1 LEEKSIVELLSPR
14 IKESA
19 VDIVIRNIKRLL
31 LTKKL
36 TPGDKLPNE
45 TELAKNLGVS
55 RGSVRVAMK
64 IFHAFGIIVIKQGDG
79 TYISRSLGK
88 VLFDPLIFSLILL
101 EPDIE
106 ELAEFRKIMEMD
118 VVSLIIK
125 NADDKDLEEIKKVY
139 TEMEAAVNSPDYD
152 GLDLAKYDLE
162 FHAAMGRATGN
173 RLIERTYSFILDFFA
188 PSIEHTHEN
197 QKKGLQALDVHKR
210 ILDALTEKRIDKAV
224 DAIDNSMVVWKTLSK

>member
-1 LEEKSIVELLSPR
+1 MEEKSIIDLLSPR
-14 IKESA
+14 VKESA

-31 LTKKL
+31 LTKEL
-36 TPGDKLPNE
+36 LPGDKLPNE
-45 TELAKNLGVS
+45 TQLANTLGVS
-55 RGSVRVAMK
+55 RGSVREAMK
-64 IFHAFGIIVIKQGDG
+64 IFHAFGIVEIKQGDG

-125 NADDKDLEEIKKVY
+125 NADDEDLEEIRKVY
-139 TEMEAAVNSPDYD
+139 REMAAAVNSSDYD
-152 GLDLAKYDLE
+152 GLDLARYDLE

-197 QKKGLQALDVHKR
+197 QQKGLQALDVHRK
-210 ILDALTEKRIDKAV
+210 ILDALSEKRIDKALA
-224 DAIDNSMVVWKTLSK
+224 AIDNSMVVWKTLSK